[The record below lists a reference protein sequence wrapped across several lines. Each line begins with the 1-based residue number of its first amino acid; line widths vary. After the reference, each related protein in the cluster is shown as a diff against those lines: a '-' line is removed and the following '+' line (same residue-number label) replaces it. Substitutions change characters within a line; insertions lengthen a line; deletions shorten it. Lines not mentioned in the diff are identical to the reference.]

1 MGRTID
7 SSYYYA
13 NKNVNIEILRV
24 LLLLESLLRTS
35 LLQPEVYE
43 NALGNQLTLLAS
55 EVNTNISSAV
65 VLKSKKILLIIQGLI
80 KYLEE

>member
-43 NALGNQLTLLAS
+43 NPLGNQLTLLAS